1 MCAAPFDELRAAP
14 TRRTGQGA
22 QPKETD
28 VQILLIGAGTIS
40 SRINL
45 QLSSQGHS
53 IVAQIAAFSP
63 EASVGTENLVKA
75 AERDKLLFVVAG
87 VGDGLPSRTGVP
99 PVFAARTVAA
109 WANGVGVPAFAYPP
123 SEVDIN
129 RLLEEVR
136 RGEAG
141 NLAADDQYRRAA
153 ARWAAILP
161 PACSPAWQSVRLPK
175 AYSVVTSPKGGTGK
189 TTIAVNLAAAL
200 ALSGITTYLVDAD
213 ANAGSLQYHLR
224 LERANT
230 TMIGLLRRELAKP
243 TTDTMAS
250 VAAGAKYMNAFTTVD
265 GLPTLKVLPGMITDD
280 TFAPLPGLARQ
291 GRQCRPGGRGAAAGR
306 TRHGNPERAV

>member
-224 LERANT
+224 LERVNT

-243 TTDTMAS
+243 
-250 VAAGAKYMNAFTTVD
+250 
-265 GLPTLKVLPGMITDD
+265 
-280 TFAPLPGLARQ
+280 
-291 GRQCRPGGRGAAAGR
+291 
-306 TRHGNPERAV
+306 

>member
-1 MCAAPFDELRAAP
+1 MGSD
-14 TRRTGQGA
+14 
-22 QPKETD
+22 
-28 VQILLIGAGTIS
+28 
-40 SRINL
+40 
-45 QLSSQGHS
+45 
-53 IVAQIAAFSP
+53 IAARMQS
-63 EASVGTENLVKA
+63 GM
-75 AERDKLLFVVAG
+75 
-87 VGDGLPSRTGVP
+87 
-99 PVFAARTVAA
+99 
-109 WANGVGVPAFAYPP
+109 
-123 SEVDIN
+123 
-129 RLLEEVR
+129 
-136 RGEAG
+136 
-141 NLAADDQYRRAA
+141 
-153 ARWAAILP
+153 AI
-161 PACSPAWQSVRLPK
+161 RK
-175 AYSVVTSPKGGTGK
+175 IVVTSPKGGTGK

-224 LERANT
+224 LERVNT